1 MRLGVDVSEHQPSFD
16 FTGFDFAILRTTD
29 GTYQDRAFTEH
40 LARARSAGITDIS
53 TYHYLRAPSEGTTIT
68 EQVEAA
74 LSAVGELRLP
84 VWLDVESP
92 QGLSLIDV
100 SSAHSLFTQ
109 RGFEVAGIYT
119 TANYW
124 RRHMR
129 IADVRQFGALWL
141 ADWRDNPRVDAPDA
155 VSEGLADP
163 ASWPRPFG
171 FPEPAIWQFTSRGR
185 VSSTDG
191 PIDVDLNLAR

>member
-29 GTYQDRAFTEH
+29 GTYQDRAFAEH
-40 LARARSAGITDIS
+40 LARARSAGITDIA
-53 TYHYLRAPSEGTTIT
+53 TYHFLRAPSEGTTIA

-74 LSAVGELRLP
+74 LSVVGELRLP

-119 TANYW
+119 AANYW
-124 RRHMR
+124 RRHMLL
-129 IADVRQFGALWL
+129 ADVRQFGAVWL
-141 ADWRDNPRVDAPDA
+141 ADWRDNPRVDAPGA
-155 VSEGLADP
+155 IPEGLADP

-185 VSSTDG
+185 VSG
-191 PIDVDLNLAR
+191 PNGPFDVDLNLAR